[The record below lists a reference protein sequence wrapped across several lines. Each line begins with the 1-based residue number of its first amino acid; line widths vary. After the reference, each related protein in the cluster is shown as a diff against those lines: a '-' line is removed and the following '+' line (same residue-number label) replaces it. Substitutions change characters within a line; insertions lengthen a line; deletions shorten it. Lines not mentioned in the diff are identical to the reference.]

1 MAFSTQA
8 LVIGLSLFLHVAVV
22 GLGLM
27 QWSHS
32 RPLHVRLDQ
41 PVAYQVDLVRLD
53 PPAPGPARSATT
65 APAPQAAP
73 EAQSKPKP
81 APAPAKP
88 VPPAPK
94 PKAAVEI
101 PEQPKPEAKPAK
113 PAPKPEPEPEPEP
126 EPQPAKPK
134 PPKAAPK
141 QPTKPAPPARKP
153 EPTREQ
159 ILAEAL
165 GAAQQDVSR
174 RAPDER
180 EQALASLRQGAVA
193 QESGGGA
200 SEGRAAGGL
209 VAVYAQMV
217 EAQIKAHWRY
227 PQAGARQNL
236 VAMVE
241 IQLDRKGRVLGTRVV
256 RSSGRPDFDAS
267 AERAVEETRQ
277 LPAPPRDD
285 LRRIQI
291 TFNLQEL

>member
-1 MAFSTQA
+1 VAFSTQA

-41 PVAYQVDLVRLD
+41 PVAYQVDLVRLE
-53 PPAPGPARSATT
+53 PPAPGPAKSATT
-65 APAPQAAP
+65 APAPQAEP
-73 EAQSKPKP
+73 EAPKEPKP
-81 APAPAKP
+81 APAPAKAAP
-88 VPPAPK
+88 IPAPK

-101 PEQPKPEAKPAK
+101 PEQPKPKPTPAPAK
-113 PAPKPEPEPEPEP
+113 PAPKPEPEPEP
-126 EPQPAKPK
+126 AKPK

-141 QPTKPAPPARKP
+141 QPAKPARKP

-165 GAAQQDVSR
+165 GAAQQDVSS
-174 RAPDER
+174 RASDER
-180 EQALASLRQGAVA
+180 EQALASLRQGAAA
-193 QESGGGA
+193 QENGGGGA

-217 EAQIKAHWRY
+217 EAQIKAQWRY

-241 IQLDRKGRVLGTRVV
+241 IQLDRNGRVLGTRVV
-256 RSSGRPDFDAS
+256 RSSGRSDFDAS
-267 AERAVEETRQ
+267 AERAVEETGQ